1 MPRGTKKSSELCGS
15 KILNKSSSD
24 RNLADKISA
33 SEPSASKI
41 LRGINLEREAQN
53 SEQALILNDKIL
65 NFKNSAL
72 ASTASDT
79 AAYTAPDC
87 GLNHENFERN
97 SDAVSAKKAA
107 RAANLNSARK
117 NSADTAA
124 SDICAANAAKAN
136 VASDDALKI
145 YTSPVAKFYT
155 TRPTSARTADSRK
168 ANAAHKADAAY
179 KAGIS
184 ANTPASASELKNIIE
199 SAPASDFA
207 ANELAHIGKISA
219 LPNTPADAC
228 TFAASA
234 NSERVKLKL
243 VYSYDGSKF
252 SGSQS
257 QPHGCGVEDVLRAA
271 LGRVGIF
278 APLISSSRTDKGVHA
293 LRQVSC
299 VECTVHWEL
308 SRLKELINRHCAPY
322 IFVQHISQVPHDFH
336 PRYDAVA
343 RCYRYVL
350 NHGRP
355 SPFLSDFC
363 VFYPRVDL
371 AALNAALANF
381 IGEHDFSE
389 FMKSGSDIKSPVR
402 ELYVARA
409 YSFRN
414 LTLINFKANGFLRAQ
429 VRLMVANALKSVQS
443 GRKISF
449 SRALSRIPF
458 PPNGL
463 YLSSVSY

>member
-1 MPRGTKKSSELCGS
+1 MPRGTEKDYKFCGGE
-15 KILNKSSSD
+15 ILNKSSSA
-24 RNLADKISA
+24 RNFADKIST
-33 SEPSASKI
+33 SKPSASKI
-41 LRGINLEREAQN
+41 LRSVNLKRETQN
-53 SEQALILNDKIL
+53 GEQVLILNDGFS

-72 ASTASDT
+72 ASSASDT
-79 AAYTAPDC
+79 ATYTVPDC
-87 GLNHENFERN
+87 GLKQESVRRN
-97 SDAVSAKKAA
+97 LDAVSAKKTTC
-107 RAANLNSARK
+107 AANLNSARK

-124 SDICAANAAKAN
+124 LDICAANAAKAN

-145 YTSPVAKFYT
+145 HISPVAKFYT
-155 TRPTSARTADSRK
+155 TRPASARTANSRK
-168 ANAAHKADAAY
+168 ANAARIADAP
-179 KAGIS
+179 
-184 ANTPASASELKNIIE
+184 ANTLASASELKNIIE

-207 ANELAHIGKISA
+207 ASELAHIGKIST

-257 QPHGCGVEDVLRAA
+257 QPHGRGVEDVLRAA

-299 VECTVHWEL
+299 VECAVHWEL
-308 SRLKELINRHCAPY
+308 PRLKELINRHCAPY
-322 IFVQHISQVPHDFH
+322 IFVRHINPVPRDFH

-443 GRKISF
+443 GHKISF

>member
-1 MPRGTKKSSELCGS
+1 M
-15 KILNKSSSD
+15 
-24 RNLADKISA
+24 
-33 SEPSASKI
+33 
-41 LRGINLEREAQN
+41 
-53 SEQALILNDKIL
+53 
-65 NFKNSAL
+65 
-72 ASTASDT
+72 
-79 AAYTAPDC
+79 
-87 GLNHENFERN
+87 
-97 SDAVSAKKAA
+97 
-107 RAANLNSARK
+107 
-117 NSADTAA
+117 
-124 SDICAANAAKAN
+124 
-136 VASDDALKI
+136 
-145 YTSPVAKFYT
+145 
-155 TRPTSARTADSRK
+155 
-168 ANAAHKADAAY
+168 
-179 KAGIS
+179 
-184 ANTPASASELKNIIE
+184 
-199 SAPASDFA
+199 
-207 ANELAHIGKISA
+207 
-219 LPNTPADAC
+219 
-228 TFAASA
+228 
-234 NSERVKLKL
+234 KLKL

-257 QPHGCGVEDVLRAA
+257 QPHGRGVEDVLRAA

-322 IFVQHISQVPHDFH
+322 IFVQHISPVPRDFH
-336 PRYDAVA
+336 PRYDAVT

-381 IGEHDFSE
+381 VGEHDFSE

-429 VRLMVANALKSVQS
+429 VRLMVANAIKSVQS

-463 YLSSVSY
+463 YLSGVSY

>member
-1 MPRGTKKSSELCGS
+1 M
-15 KILNKSSSD
+15 
-24 RNLADKISA
+24 
-33 SEPSASKI
+33 
-41 LRGINLEREAQN
+41 
-53 SEQALILNDKIL
+53 
-65 NFKNSAL
+65 
-72 ASTASDT
+72 
-79 AAYTAPDC
+79 
-87 GLNHENFERN
+87 
-97 SDAVSAKKAA
+97 
-107 RAANLNSARK
+107 
-117 NSADTAA
+117 
-124 SDICAANAAKAN
+124 
-136 VASDDALKI
+136 
-145 YTSPVAKFYT
+145 
-155 TRPTSARTADSRK
+155 
-168 ANAAHKADAAY
+168 
-179 KAGIS
+179 
-184 ANTPASASELKNIIE
+184 
-199 SAPASDFA
+199 
-207 ANELAHIGKISA
+207 
-219 LPNTPADAC
+219 
-228 TFAASA
+228 
-234 NSERVKLKL
+234 
-243 VYSYDGSKF
+243 YSYDGSKF

-257 QPHGCGVEDVLRAA
+257 QPHGRGVEDVLRTA

-308 SRLKELINRHCAPY
+308 PRLKELINRHCAPY
-322 IFVQHISQVPHDFH
+322 IFVQHISPVPRDFH

-343 RCYRYVL
+343 RSYRYVL
-350 NHGRP
+350 NHERP

-381 IGEHDFSE
+381 IGEHDFRE

-402 ELYVARA
+402 KLYVARA

>member
-1 MPRGTKKSSELCGS
+1 MPQGTEKSSELCGGE
-15 KILNKSSSD
+15 ILNKSSSA

-41 LRGINLEREAQN
+41 LRSVNLKCKAQN
-53 SEQALILNDKIL
+53 GEQALILNDKIL

-87 GLNHENFERN
+87 GLNHESVRRN
-97 SDAVSAKKAA
+97 LDAVSAKEVA
-107 RAANLNSARK
+107 RAANLNS
-117 NSADTAA
+117 AA

-136 VASDDALKI
+136 VASGDALKI
-145 YTSPVAKFYT
+145 HISPVAKFYT
-155 TRPTSARTADSRK
+155 TPPASAHTADSR
-168 ANAAHKADAAY
+168 KADAAY

-184 ANTPASASELKNIIE
+184 ANTLASASELKNIIE
-199 SAPASDFA
+199 SAPASDFVA
-207 ANELAHIGKISA
+207 SELAHIGKISTP
-219 LPNTPADAC
+219 PNIPADAC

-257 QPHGCGVEDVLRAA
+257 QPHGRGVEDVLRAA

-322 IFVQHISQVPHDFH
+322 IFVHHISPVPRDFH
-336 PRYDAVA
+336 PRYDAMA

-463 YLSSVSY
+463 YLSGVSY

>member
-1 MPRGTKKSSELCGS
+1 MP
-15 KILNKSSSD
+15 
-24 RNLADKISA
+24 
-33 SEPSASKI
+33 
-41 LRGINLEREAQN
+41 
-53 SEQALILNDKIL
+53 
-65 NFKNSAL
+65 
-72 ASTASDT
+72 
-79 AAYTAPDC
+79 
-87 GLNHENFERN
+87 
-97 SDAVSAKKAA
+97 
-107 RAANLNSARK
+107 
-117 NSADTAA
+117 
-124 SDICAANAAKAN
+124 N
-136 VASDDALKI
+136 V
-145 YTSPVAKFYT
+145 
-155 TRPTSARTADSRK
+155 
-168 ANAAHKADAAY
+168 
-179 KAGIS
+179 
-184 ANTPASASELKNIIE
+184 
-199 SAPASDFA
+199 
-207 ANELAHIGKISA
+207 
-219 LPNTPADAC
+219 PADAC
-228 TFAASA
+228 TFAASV

-257 QPHGCGVEDVLRAA
+257 QPHGRGVEDVLRAA

-308 SRLKELINRHCAPY
+308 PRLKELINRHCAPY
-322 IFVQHISQVPHDFH
+322 IFVQHISPVPRDFH

-343 RCYRYVL
+343 RSYRYVL

-381 IGEHDFSE
+381 VGEHDFSE
-389 FMKSGSDIKSPVR
+389 FMKSGSDIKSPIR
-402 ELYVARA
+402 ELYIARA

-463 YLSSVSY
+463 YLSGVSY

>member
-1 MPRGTKKSSELCGS
+1 MPRGTEKSSELCGGE
-15 KILNKSSSD
+15 ILNKSSSV

-33 SEPSASKI
+33 SKPNASKI
-41 LRGINLEREAQN
+41 LRGVNSKHEAQN
-53 SEQALILNDKIL
+53 GEQGFISKDELS

-72 ASTASDT
+72 ASSASDT
-79 AAYTAPDC
+79 ATYTAPDC
-87 GLNHENFERN
+87 DLNHKSVRRN
-97 SDAVSAKKAA
+97 SDAVCAKEVA

-124 SDICAANAAKAN
+124 LDICTVSAAKAN

-145 YTSPVAKFYT
+145 YISPVAKFYT
-155 TRPTSARTADSRK
+155 TRPASARTENSRK
-168 ANAAHKADAAY
+168 ANAARIADAP
-179 KAGIS
+179 
-184 ANTPASASELKNIIE
+184 ANTLASASELKNIIK

-207 ANELAHIGKISA
+207 ASELAHIGKISV
-219 LPNTPADAC
+219 LSDTPADAC

-271 LGRVGIF
+271 LGRMGIF

-299 VECTVHWEL
+299 VECAVHWEL
-308 SRLKELINRHCAPY
+308 PRLKELINRHCAPY
-322 IFVQHISQVPHDFH
+322 IFVQHISPVPRDFH

-371 AALNAALANF
+371 AALNAALTNF

-443 GRKISF
+443 GCKISF

-463 YLSSVSY
+463 YLSGVSY

>member
-1 MPRGTKKSSELCGS
+1 M
-15 KILNKSSSD
+15 
-24 RNLADKISA
+24 
-33 SEPSASKI
+33 
-41 LRGINLEREAQN
+41 
-53 SEQALILNDKIL
+53 
-65 NFKNSAL
+65 
-72 ASTASDT
+72 
-79 AAYTAPDC
+79 
-87 GLNHENFERN
+87 
-97 SDAVSAKKAA
+97 
-107 RAANLNSARK
+107 
-117 NSADTAA
+117 
-124 SDICAANAAKAN
+124 
-136 VASDDALKI
+136 
-145 YTSPVAKFYT
+145 
-155 TRPTSARTADSRK
+155 
-168 ANAAHKADAAY
+168 
-179 KAGIS
+179 
-184 ANTPASASELKNIIE
+184 
-199 SAPASDFA
+199 
-207 ANELAHIGKISA
+207 
-219 LPNTPADAC
+219 PNTPADAC

-257 QPHGCGVEDVLRAA
+257 QPHGRGVEDVLRAA

-322 IFVQHISQVPHDFH
+322 IFVQHISPVPRDFH
-336 PRYDAVA
+336 PRYDAVT

-381 IGEHDFSE
+381 VGEHDFSE

-463 YLSSVSY
+463 YLSGVSY

>member
-1 MPRGTKKSSELCGS
+1 MPRDTEKDSELCGG
-15 KILNKSSSD
+15 KILNKSSSA

-33 SEPSASKI
+33 SKASASKI
-41 LRGINLEREAQN
+41 LRGVNLEHEAQ
-53 SEQALILNDKIL
+53 SGEQALILNDKIL

-72 ASTASDT
+72 ADTASYT
-79 AAYTAPDC
+79 AAYTAHACD
-87 GLNHENFERN
+87 LNHERAEQ
-97 SDAVSAKKAA
+97 SPSAVRTKKTA
-107 RAANLNSARK
+107 RGADLNSTCK
-117 NSADTAA
+117 NSTDAA
-124 SDICAANAAKAN
+124 ALDICAANAAKAN

-145 YTSPVAKFYT
+145 YMSPVAKFYT
-155 TRPTSARTADSRK
+155 TRPASARTENSR
-168 ANAAHKADAAY
+168 KADAAY

-184 ANTPASASELKNIIE
+184 ANTLASASELKNIIE
-199 SAPASDFA
+199 SASASNFA
-207 ANELAHIGKISA
+207 ASELAQIGKIST
-219 LPNTPADAC
+219 LPNVPADAC
-228 TFAASA
+228 TFAASV

-243 VYSYDGSKF
+243 IYSYDGSKF

-308 SRLKELINRHCAPY
+308 PRLKELINRHCAPY
-322 IFVQHISQVPHDFH
+322 IFVQHISPVPRDFH

-343 RCYRYVL
+343 RSYRYVL

-381 IGEHDFSE
+381 VGEHDFSE

-463 YLSSVSY
+463 YLSGVSY

>member
-1 MPRGTKKSSELCGS
+1 MPRGTEKSSELCGGE
-15 KILNKSSSD
+15 ILNKSSSA
-24 RNLADKISA
+24 RNLTDKISA
-33 SEPSASKI
+33 SKASTSKI
-41 LRGINLEREAQN
+41 LRSVNLKRETQN
-53 SEQALILNDKIL
+53 GEQVLILNDGFL

-72 ASTASDT
+72 ASSASDT
-79 AAYTAPDC
+79 AIHAAPTC
-87 GLNHENFERN
+87 GLNHESAEQ
-97 SDAVSAKKAA
+97 SSSAVCAKKTT
-107 RAANLNSARK
+107 RAANLNFARK

-136 VASDDALKI
+136 VASGDALKI
-145 YTSPVAKFYT
+145 YMSPVAKFYT
-155 TRPTSARTADSRK
+155 TRPASARAADSL
-168 ANAAHKADAAY
+168 KADAAY

-184 ANTPASASELKNIIE
+184 ANTLASASELKNIIE
-199 SAPASDFA
+199 SAPASDFV
-207 ANELAHIGKISA
+207 ANELAHIGKISTP
-219 LPNTPADAC
+219 PNIPADAC
-228 TFAASA
+228 AYTASA

-299 VECTVHWEL
+299 VECAVHWEL
-308 SRLKELINRHCAPY
+308 PRLKELINRHCAPY
-322 IFVQHISQVPHDFH
+322 IFVQHISPVPRDFH

-381 IGEHDFSE
+381 VGEHDFRE

>member
-1 MPRGTKKSSELCGS
+1 MPRGTEKSSELCGG
-15 KILNKSSSD
+15 KILNKSSSA
-24 RNLADKISA
+24 RNLTDKISA
-33 SEPSASKI
+33 SKASASKI
-41 LRGINLEREAQN
+41 LCGVNLKHEARN
-53 SEQALILNDKIL
+53 GEQVFVSKDELS

-72 ASTASDT
+72 ASSASDT
-79 AAYTAPDC
+79 ATYTAPDC
-87 GLNHENFERN
+87 GLNHESAEQ
-97 SDAVSAKKAA
+97 SSSAVCVKKTA
-107 RAANLNSARK
+107 RGADLNSARK

-124 SDICAANAAKAN
+124 LDICAVSAAKAN
-136 VASDDALKI
+136 GSSGDALKI
-145 YTSPVAKFYT
+145 HISPVAKFYT
-155 TRPTSARTADSRK
+155 TRPASARTANSL
-168 ANAAHKADAAY
+168 KADAAY

-184 ANTPASASELKNIIE
+184 ANTLASASELKNIIE
-199 SAPASDFA
+199 SAPASDFTA
-207 ANELAHIGKISA
+207 STLAHIGKIGA
-219 LPNTPADAC
+219 APNTPADAC

-257 QPHGCGVEDVLRAA
+257 QPHGRGVEDVLRAA

-308 SRLKELINRHCAPY
+308 PRLKELINRHCAPY
-322 IFVQHISQVPHDFH
+322 IFVRHISPVPRDFH

-381 IGEHDFSE
+381 VGEHDFSE

-402 ELYVARA
+402 ELYIARA

-429 VRLMVANALKSVQS
+429 VRLMVANALKSVQI
-443 GRKISF
+443 GHKISF

>member
-1 MPRGTKKSSELCGS
+1 MPRDTKKNSELYGGE
-15 KILNKSSSD
+15 ILNKSSSD

-33 SEPSASKI
+33 GEPSASKI
-41 LRGINLEREAQN
+41 LRSVNLKRKTQN
-53 SEQALILNDKIL
+53 GEQALILNDKIL

-87 GLNHENFERN
+87 GLKQESVRRN
-97 SDAVSAKKAA
+97 LDAVSAKKTT

-124 SDICAANAAKAN
+124 SDICATSAEE
-136 VASDDALKI
+136 I
-145 YTSPVAKFYT
+145 YTTV
-155 TRPTSARTADSRK
+155 RVDARTANSRK
-168 ANAAHKADAAY
+168 ANAARIADAP
-179 KAGIS
+179 
-184 ANTPASASELKNIIE
+184 ANTLASASELKNIIE

-207 ANELAHIGKISA
+207 ASELAHIGKIST

-257 QPHGCGVEDVLRAA
+257 QPHGRGVEDVLRAA

-308 SRLKELINRHCAPY
+308 SRLKELINHHCAPY
-322 IFVQHISQVPHDFH
+322 IFVRHISPVPRDFH

-363 VFYPRVDL
+363 VFYPRVNL

>member
-1 MPRGTKKSSELCGS
+1 M
-15 KILNKSSSD
+15 
-24 RNLADKISA
+24 
-33 SEPSASKI
+33 
-41 LRGINLEREAQN
+41 
-53 SEQALILNDKIL
+53 
-65 NFKNSAL
+65 
-72 ASTASDT
+72 
-79 AAYTAPDC
+79 
-87 GLNHENFERN
+87 
-97 SDAVSAKKAA
+97 
-107 RAANLNSARK
+107 
-117 NSADTAA
+117 
-124 SDICAANAAKAN
+124 
-136 VASDDALKI
+136 
-145 YTSPVAKFYT
+145 
-155 TRPTSARTADSRK
+155 
-168 ANAAHKADAAY
+168 
-179 KAGIS
+179 
-184 ANTPASASELKNIIE
+184 
-199 SAPASDFA
+199 
-207 ANELAHIGKISA
+207 
-219 LPNTPADAC
+219 
-228 TFAASA
+228 
-234 NSERVKLKL
+234 KLKL

-257 QPHGCGVEDVLRAA
+257 QPHGRGVEDVLRAA

-299 VECTVHWEL
+299 VECTAHWEL
-308 SRLKELINRHCAPY
+308 PRLKELINRHCAPY
-322 IFVQHISQVPHDFH
+322 IFVRHISPVPRDFH

-381 IGEHDFSE
+381 VGEHDFSE
-389 FMKSGSDIKSPVR
+389 FMKSGSDIKSPIR

-463 YLSSVSY
+463 YLSGVSY

>member
-1 MPRGTKKSSELCGS
+1 MPRDTEKDSELCGGE
-15 KILNKSSSD
+15 ILNKSSSA

-33 SEPSASKI
+33 SEPSASEI
-41 LRGINLEREAQN
+41 LRSVNLKHEAQN
-53 SEQALILNDKIL
+53 GEQVLILNDGVS
-65 NFKNSAL
+65 NFKNFAL
-72 ASTASDT
+72 ASSVSDT

-87 GLNHENFERN
+87 GLKQESAEQKQ
-97 SDAVSAKKAA
+97 SSSAVHAKEAE

-124 SDICAANAAKAN
+124 SDICAA
-136 VASDDALKI
+136 SI
-145 YTSPVAKFYT
+145 EEICTSPAD
-155 TRPTSARTADSRK
+155 AR
-168 ANAAHKADAAY
+168 KADAAY

-184 ANTPASASELKNIIE
+184 ANTLASASELKNIIK
-199 SAPASDFA
+199 SASANDFA
-207 ANELAHIGKISA
+207 ASEITHIGKISA
-219 LPNTPADAC
+219 TPNTPADAC
-228 TFAASA
+228 AYAASA

-257 QPHGCGVEDVLRAA
+257 QPHGRGVEDALRAA

-308 SRLKELINRHCAPY
+308 PRLKELINRHCAPY
-322 IFVQHISQVPHDFH
+322 IFVRHISPVPRDFH

-463 YLSSVSY
+463 YLSGVSY

>member
-1 MPRGTKKSSELCGS
+1 MPRDTKKNSELYGGE
-15 KILNKSSSD
+15 ILNKSSSD

-33 SEPSASKI
+33 GEPSASKI
-41 LRGINLEREAQN
+41 LRSVNLKRKTQN
-53 SEQALILNDKIL
+53 GEQALILNDKIL

-87 GLNHENFERN
+87 GLKQESVRRN
-97 SDAVSAKKAA
+97 LDAVSAKKTT

-124 SDICAANAAKAN
+124 SDICATSAEE
-136 VASDDALKI
+136 I
-145 YTSPVAKFYT
+145 YTTV
-155 TRPTSARTADSRK
+155 RVDARTANSRK
-168 ANAAHKADAAY
+168 ANAARIADAP
-179 KAGIS
+179 
-184 ANTPASASELKNIIE
+184 ANTLASASELKNIIE

-207 ANELAHIGKISA
+207 ASELAHIGKIST

-257 QPHGCGVEDVLRAA
+257 QPHGRGVEDVLRAA

-299 VECTVHWEL
+299 VECAVHWEL
-308 SRLKELINRHCAPY
+308 PRLKELINRHCAPY
-322 IFVQHISQVPHDFH
+322 IFVRHINPVPRDFH

>member
-1 MPRGTKKSSELCGS
+1 MPRGTKKDSELCRGE
-15 KILNKSSSD
+15 ILNKSSSD
-24 RNLADKISA
+24 RNLADKILA

-41 LRGINLEREAQN
+41 LRGANLEHEAQ
-53 SEQALILNDKIL
+53 SGEQTLILNDKIL
-65 NFKNSAL
+65 NFKNSTL
-72 ASTASDT
+72 ADT
-79 AAYTAPDC
+79 ATYTAHAC
-87 GLNHENFERN
+87 GLNHESVEQ
-97 SDAVSAKKAA
+97 SSSVVCTKKTA
-107 RAANLNSARK
+107 RGADLNSARK
-117 NSADTAA
+117 NSADVAA
-124 SDICAANAAKAN
+124 SDIYAA
-136 VASDDALKI
+136 STEEI
-145 YTSPVAKFYT
+145 CTSPADD
-155 TRPTSARTADSRK
+155 RAADSL
-168 ANAAHKADAAY
+168 KADTAY
-179 KAGIS
+179 KASIS
-184 ANTPASASELKNIIE
+184 ANTLASASELKNIIE

-207 ANELAHIGKISA
+207 AS
-219 LPNTPADAC
+219 T
-228 TFAASA
+228 

-257 QPHGCGVEDVLRAA
+257 QPHRRGVEDVLRAA

-308 SRLKELINRHCAPY
+308 PRLKELINRHCAPY
-322 IFVQHISQVPHDFH
+322 IFVQHISPVPRDFH

>member
-1 MPRGTKKSSELCGS
+1 MPRDTEKDSELCGGE
-15 KILNKSSSD
+15 ILNESSSA

-33 SEPSASKI
+33 SEPSASEI
-41 LRGINLEREAQN
+41 LRGVNLKRKAQN
-53 SEQALILNDKIL
+53 GEQVFISKDELS

-72 ASTASDT
+72 ASSASDT
-79 AAYTAPDC
+79 ATHAAPTC
-87 GLNHENFERN
+87 GLNHESAEQ
-97 SDAVSAKKAA
+97 SSSAVCAKKTT

-117 NSADTAA
+117 NSAA
-124 SDICAANAAKAN
+124 SDICAT
-136 VASDDALKI
+136 SI
-145 YTSPVAKFYT
+145 EEICTSPAD
-155 TRPTSARTADSRK
+155 ARA
-168 ANAAHKADAAY
+168 ANSLKADAAY

-184 ANTPASASELKNIIE
+184 ANTLASASELKNIIE
-199 SAPASDFA
+199 SAPASDFV
-207 ANELAHIGKISA
+207 ANELAHIGKIST

-257 QPHGCGVEDVLRAA
+257 QPHGRGVEDVLRAA

-308 SRLKELINRHCAPY
+308 PRLKELINRHCAPY
-322 IFVQHISQVPHDFH
+322 IFVRHISPVPRDFH

-381 IGEHDFSE
+381 VGEHDFSE

-402 ELYVARA
+402 ELYIARA

-463 YLSSVSY
+463 YLSGVSY

>member
-1 MPRGTKKSSELCGS
+1 MPRGTKKDSELCGGE
-15 KILNKSSSD
+15 ILNKSSSA

-33 SEPSASKI
+33 SKANASEI
-41 LRGINLEREAQN
+41 LCGINLEHEAQN
-53 SEQALILNDKIL
+53 GEQGFISKDKIS

-72 ASTASDT
+72 VSSASDT

-87 GLNHENFERN
+87 GLNHESVRRN
-97 SDAVSAKKAA
+97 SDAVRAKETA
-107 RAANLNSARK
+107 RGADLNSVCK
-117 NSADTAA
+117 NSTDAAA

-136 VASDDALKI
+136 VASGDALKI
-145 YTSPVAKFYT
+145 HISPVAKFYT
-155 TRPTSARTADSRK
+155 TRPASARTADSRK
-168 ANAAHKADAAY
+168 ANAAHKADAP
-179 KAGIS
+179 

-207 ANELAHIGKISA
+207 ASELAHIGKISA
-219 LPNTPADAC
+219 TPNTPSDAC
-228 TFAASA
+228 AYASSA
-234 NSERVKLKL
+234 NSDRVKLKL

-257 QPHGCGVEDVLRAA
+257 QPHGRGVEDVLRAA

-308 SRLKELINRHCAPY
+308 PRLKELINRHCAPY
-322 IFVQHISQVPHDFH
+322 IFVRHISLVPRDFH
-336 PRYDAVA
+336 PRYNAVA
-343 RCYRYVL
+343 RSYRYVL

>member
-1 MPRGTKKSSELCGS
+1 MPRDTKKNSELYGGE
-15 KILNKSSSD
+15 ILNKSSSD

-33 SEPSASKI
+33 GKPSASKI
-41 LRGINLEREAQN
+41 LRSVNLKRKTQN
-53 SEQALILNDKIL
+53 GEQALILNDKIL

-87 GLNHENFERN
+87 GLKQESVRRN
-97 SDAVSAKKAA
+97 LDAVSAKKTT

-124 SDICAANAAKAN
+124 SDICATSAEE
-136 VASDDALKI
+136 I
-145 YTSPVAKFYT
+145 YTTV
-155 TRPTSARTADSRK
+155 RVDARTANSRK
-168 ANAAHKADAAY
+168 ANAARIADAP
-179 KAGIS
+179 
-184 ANTPASASELKNIIE
+184 ANTLASASELKNIIE

-207 ANELAHIGKISA
+207 ASELAHIGKIST

-257 QPHGCGVEDVLRAA
+257 QPHGRGVEDVLRAA

-299 VECTVHWEL
+299 VECAVHWEL
-308 SRLKELINRHCAPY
+308 PRLKELINRHCAPY
-322 IFVQHISQVPHDFH
+322 IFVRHINPVPRDFH

-443 GRKISF
+443 GHKISF

>member
-1 MPRGTKKSSELCGS
+1 MPRDTEKDSELCRGE
-15 KILNKSSSD
+15 ILNESSSA
-24 RNLADKISA
+24 RNLADKISTSKSSA
-33 SEPSASKI
+33 SEI
-41 LRGINLEREAQN
+41 LRSVNLKHGAQN
-53 SEQALILNDKIL
+53 GEKALILNDKFS

-72 ASTASDT
+72 ASSASDT
-79 AAYTAPDC
+79 ATHAAPTC
-87 GLNHENFERN
+87 GLNHESAEQ
-97 SDAVSAKKAA
+97 SSSAVCAKKAA

-124 SDICAANAAKAN
+124 SDICAISAEE
-136 VASDDALKI
+136 I
-145 YTSPVAKFYT
+145 YTTVHAA
-155 TRPTSARTADSRK
+155 ARTINSL
-168 ANAAHKADAAY
+168 KADTAY

-184 ANTPASASELKNIIE
+184 ANTLTSASELKNIPK

-207 ANELAHIGKISA
+207 ASELAHIGKISA

-228 TFAASA
+228 AYAASA

-257 QPHGCGVEDVLRAA
+257 QPHGRGVEDVLRAA

-308 SRLKELINRHCAPY
+308 PRLKELINRHCAPY
-322 IFVQHISQVPHDFH
+322 IFVQHISPVPRDFH

-350 NHGRP
+350 NHGHP

-371 AALNAALANF
+371 ATLNAALANF
-381 IGEHDFSE
+381 VGEHDFSE

-463 YLSSVSY
+463 YLSGVSY

>member
-1 MPRGTKKSSELCGS
+1 MPRDTEKSSELCGGE
-15 KILNKSSSD
+15 ILNKSSSA

-33 SEPSASKI
+33 SKASASEI
-41 LRGINLEREAQN
+41 LRGVNLEHEAQN
-53 SEQALILNDKIL
+53 GEQGFVSKDEVS

-72 ASTASDT
+72 ADT
-79 AAYTAPDC
+79 ANDTATYTAPDC
-87 GLNHENFERN
+87 GLNHESAMRN
-97 SDAVSAKKAA
+97 SDAVRTKKTA
-107 RAANLNSARK
+107 RGADLNSACK
-117 NSADTAA
+117 NSTDAAA
-124 SDICAANAAKAN
+124 SDICAA
-136 VASDDALKI
+136 STEEI
-145 YTSPVAKFYT
+145 CTSPADD
-155 TRPTSARTADSRK
+155 RAADSL
-168 ANAAHKADAAY
+168 KADTAY

-184 ANTPASASELKNIIE
+184 SNTLASASELKNIIE
-199 SAPASDFA
+199 SAPTSD
-207 ANELAHIGKISA
+207 
-219 LPNTPADAC
+219 
-228 TFAASA
+228 FAASA

-243 VYSYDGSKF
+243 IYSYDGSKF

-257 QPHGCGVEDVLRAA
+257 QPHGRGVENVLRAA

-308 SRLKELINRHCAPY
+308 PRLKELINRHCAPY
-322 IFVQHISQVPHDFH
+322 IFVRHISSVPRDFH

-343 RCYRYVL
+343 RSYRYVL

-355 SPFLSDFC
+355 NPFLSDFC

-389 FMKSGSDIKSPVR
+389 FMKSGSDIKSPIR

-463 YLSSVSY
+463 YLSGVSY

>member
-1 MPRGTKKSSELCGS
+1 MPQGTEKSSELCGGE
-15 KILNKSSSD
+15 ILNKSSSA

-41 LRGINLEREAQN
+41 LRSVNLKCKAQN
-53 SEQALILNDKIL
+53 GEQALILNDRFS

-72 ASTASDT
+72 VSSASDT
-79 AAYTAPDC
+79 AIHTAPDC
-87 GLNHENFERN
+87 SLKQESVRRN
-97 SDAVSAKKAA
+97 LDAVSAKKTT

-124 SDICAANAAKAN
+124 SDICAT
-136 VASDDALKI
+136 SIEKI
-145 YTSPVAKFYT
+145 CTSPAD
-155 TRPTSARTADSRK
+155 ARA
-168 ANAAHKADAAY
+168 ANSLKADAAY

-184 ANTPASASELKNIIE
+184 ANTLASASELKNIIE
-199 SAPASDFA
+199 SAPASD
-207 ANELAHIGKISA
+207 
-219 LPNTPADAC
+219 
-228 TFAASA
+228 FAASA

-257 QPHGCGVEDVLRAA
+257 QPHGHGVEDVLRAA

-299 VECTVHWEL
+299 VECAVHWEL
-308 SRLKELINRHCAPY
+308 PRLKELINRHCAPY
-322 IFVQHISQVPHDFH
+322 IFVQHISQVPRDFH

-381 IGEHDFSE
+381 VGEHDFSE

>member
-1 MPRGTKKSSELCGS
+1 MPRDTEKGSELCGGE
-15 KILNKSSSD
+15 ILNESSSA

-33 SEPSASKI
+33 SEPSASEI
-41 LRGINLEREAQN
+41 LRGVNLKHEAQN
-53 SEQALILNDKIL
+53 GEQALILNGGVS

-72 ASTASDT
+72 ASSASDT
-79 AAYTAPDC
+79 ATHAAPDC
-87 GLNHENFERN
+87 SLKQESVRRN
-97 SDAVSAKKAA
+97 LDAVSAKKTT

-117 NSADTAA
+117 NSADVAA
-124 SDICAANAAKAN
+124 SDIYAA
-136 VASDDALKI
+136 STEEI
-145 YTSPVAKFYT
+145 CTSPADD
-155 TRPTSARTADSRK
+155 RAADSL
-168 ANAAHKADAAY
+168 KADTSY

-184 ANTPASASELKNIIE
+184 ANTLASAYELKNIIK
-199 SAPASDFA
+199 SAPASDFIA
-207 ANELAHIGKISA
+207 SELAHIGKINT
-219 LPNTPADAC
+219 LPNTTADAC

-257 QPHGCGVEDVLRAA
+257 QPHRRGVEDVLRAA

-308 SRLKELINRHCAPY
+308 PRLKELINRHCAPY
-322 IFVQHISQVPHDFH
+322 IFVQHISPVPRDFH

>member
-1 MPRGTKKSSELCGS
+1 MPRDTEKDSELCGGE
-15 KILNKSSSD
+15 ILNKSSSA
-24 RNLADKISA
+24 RNLTDKISA
-33 SEPSASKI
+33 SKASTSKI
-41 LRGINLEREAQN
+41 LRGANLEHEAQ
-53 SEQALILNDKIL
+53 SGEQTLILNDKIL
-65 NFKNSAL
+65 NFKNSTL
-72 ASTASDT
+72 ADT
-79 AAYTAPDC
+79 ATYTAHTC
-87 GLNHENFERN
+87 GLNHESVEQ
-97 SDAVSAKKAA
+97 SSSVVCTKKTA
-107 RAANLNSARK
+107 RGADLNSARK
-117 NSADTAA
+117 NSADVAA
-124 SDICAANAAKAN
+124 SDICAT
-136 VASDDALKI
+136 SIEKI
-145 YTSPVAKFYT
+145 CTSPAD
-155 TRPTSARTADSRK
+155 ARAVNSL
-168 ANAAHKADAAY
+168 KADAAY

-184 ANTPASASELKNIIE
+184 ANTLASASELKNIIE
-199 SAPASDFA
+199 SAPTSD
-207 ANELAHIGKISA
+207 
-219 LPNTPADAC
+219 
-228 TFAASA
+228 FAASA

-243 VYSYDGSKF
+243 IYSYDGSKF

-257 QPHGCGVEDVLRAA
+257 QPHGRGVEDVLRAA

-308 SRLKELINRHCAPY
+308 PRLKELINRHCAPY
-322 IFVQHISQVPHDFH
+322 IFVQHISPVPRDFH

-371 AALNAALANF
+371 AALNATLANF
-381 IGEHDFSE
+381 VGEHDFSE

-443 GRKISF
+443 GHKISF

-463 YLSSVSY
+463 YLSSVGY

>member
-1 MPRGTKKSSELCGS
+1 M
-15 KILNKSSSD
+15 N
-24 RNLADKISA
+24 
-33 SEPSASKI
+33 
-41 LRGINLEREAQN
+41 
-53 SEQALILNDKIL
+53 
-65 NFKNSAL
+65 
-72 ASTASDT
+72 
-79 AAYTAPDC
+79 
-87 GLNHENFERN
+87 
-97 SDAVSAKKAA
+97 AVSAKKTT

-117 NSADTAA
+117 NSADAAA
-124 SDICAANAAKAN
+124 SDICATSAEE
-136 VASDDALKI
+136 I
-145 YTSPVAKFYT
+145 YTTMHADD
-155 TRPTSARTADSRK
+155 RAADSL
-168 ANAAHKADAAY
+168 KADTAC

-184 ANTPASASELKNIIE
+184 ANTLAKASEIKNITE
-199 SAPASDFA
+199 SAPASDFTA
-207 ANELAHIGKISA
+207 SELAHIGKISTP
-219 LPNTPADAC
+219 PNIPADAC
-228 TFAASA
+228 AYAASA

-257 QPHGCGVEDVLRAA
+257 QPHGRGVEDVLRAA

-322 IFVQHISQVPHDFH
+322 IFVQHISQVPRDFH

-363 VFYPRVDL
+363 MFYPRVDL

-381 IGEHDFSE
+381 VGEHDFSE

-463 YLSSVSY
+463 YLSGVSY

>member
-1 MPRGTKKSSELCGS
+1 LPRGTKKDSELCGGE
-15 KILNKSSSD
+15 ILNESSSA

-33 SEPSASKI
+33 SKPSASKI
-41 LRGINLEREAQN
+41 LRGVNLKREAQN
-53 SEQALILNDKIL
+53 GEQVLILNDGFS

-72 ASTASDT
+72 ASSASDT
-79 AAYTAPDC
+79 ATYTAPDC
-87 GLNHENFERN
+87 GLNHESSEQ
-97 SDAVSAKKAA
+97 SYSAVCVKKTA
-107 RAANLNSARK
+107 RGANLNSARK

-124 SDICAANAAKAN
+124 SDICAASAEE
-136 VASDDALKI
+136 I
-145 YTSPVAKFYT
+145 YTTVRTA
-155 TRPTSARTADSRK
+155 ARTINSL
-168 ANAAHKADAAY
+168 KADAAY
-179 KAGIS
+179 KASIS
-184 ANTPASASELKNIIE
+184 ANTLTSASELKNIPK

-207 ANELAHIGKISA
+207 ASELAHIGKIST

-243 VYSYDGSKF
+243 IYSYDGSKF

-257 QPHGCGVEDVLRAA
+257 QPHGRGVEDVLRAA

-308 SRLKELINRHCAPY
+308 LRLKELINRHCAPY
-322 IFVQHISQVPHDFH
+322 IFVQHISQVPRDFH

-363 VFYPRVDL
+363 VFYPRIDL
-371 AALNAALANF
+371 ATLNAALANF

-463 YLSSVSY
+463 YLSGVSY

>member
-1 MPRGTKKSSELCGS
+1 MPRDTEKDSELCRGE
-15 KILNKSSSD
+15 ILNKSSSAQ
-24 RNLADKISA
+24 NLADKISA
-33 SEPSASKI
+33 SEPSASEI
-41 LRGINLEREAQN
+41 LRGVNLKREAQN
-53 SEQALILNDKIL
+53 GEQALILNDGFS
-65 NFKNSAL
+65 NFKNFAL
-72 ASTASDT
+72 ASSVSDT

-87 GLNHENFERN
+87 ELSHESVRRN
-97 SDAVSAKKAA
+97 SDAVCAKKAA

-124 SDICAANAAKAN
+124 LDICAVSAEE
-136 VASDDALKI
+136 I
-145 YTSPVAKFYT
+145 YTTVRADD
-155 TRPTSARTADSRK
+155 RAADSL
-168 ANAAHKADAAY
+168 KADAAY

-184 ANTPASASELKNIIE
+184 ANTLASASELKNIIK
-199 SAPASDFA
+199 SAPASDFV
-207 ANELAHIGKISA
+207 ANELAHIGKISTP
-219 LPNTPADAC
+219 PNIPADAC

-257 QPHGCGVEDVLRAA
+257 QPHGRGVEDALRAA

-308 SRLKELINRHCAPY
+308 PRLKELINRHCAPY
-322 IFVQHISQVPHDFH
+322 IFVQYISPVPRDFH

-443 GRKISF
+443 GRKIRF

-463 YLSSVSY
+463 YLSGVSY

>member
-1 MPRGTKKSSELCGS
+1 MPRGTEKGSELCGG
-15 KILNKSSSD
+15 KILNKSSSA

-33 SEPSASKI
+33 SKASASEI
-41 LRGINLEREAQN
+41 LRGVNLKHEAQN
-53 SEQALILNDKIL
+53 GEQGFISKDEIS

-72 ASTASDT
+72 ADTASDT
-79 AAYTAPDC
+79 ATYTAPDC
-87 GLNHENFERN
+87 GLNHERAERN
-97 SDAVSAKKAA
+97 SDAVCTKKTTRGAD
-107 RAANLNSARK
+107 LNSVCK
-117 NSADTAA
+117 NSADVAA

-136 VASDDALKI
+136 ESSDDALKI
-145 YTSPVAKFYT
+145 HISPVAKFYT
-155 TRPTSARTADSRK
+155 TLPAPVRTADSCK
-168 ANAAHKADAAY
+168 TNAAHKANAL
-179 KAGIS
+179 
-184 ANTPASASELKNIIE
+184 ASASELKNIIK
-199 SAPASDFA
+199 SASTNDFA
-207 ANELAHIGKISA
+207 ASELTHIGKISTP
-219 LPNTPADAC
+219 PNIPADAC
-228 TFAASA
+228 AYTASA

-308 SRLKELINRHCAPY
+308 PRLKELINRHCAPY
-322 IFVQHISQVPHDFH
+322 IFVQHISPVPRDFH

-381 IGEHDFSE
+381 VGEHDFRE

-463 YLSSVSY
+463 YLSGVSY

>member
-1 MPRGTKKSSELCGS
+1 MPRDTEKDSELCDGEILKKSSS
-15 KILNKSSSD
+15 A
-24 RNLADKISA
+24 RNLADKIST
-33 SEPSASKI
+33 SKPSASKI
-41 LRGINLEREAQN
+41 LRSVNLKRKTQN
-53 SEQALILNDKIL
+53 GEQVLILNDGFS

-72 ASTASDT
+72 ASSVSDT
-79 AAYTAPDC
+79 ATHAAPTC
-87 GLNHENFERN
+87 GLSHEGAEQ
-97 SDAVSAKKAA
+97 SSSAVCTKKAA

-124 SDICAANAAKAN
+124 LDICAISAEEIYAIASADARIAN
-136 VASDDALKI
+136 SL
-145 YTSPVAKFYT
+145 
-155 TRPTSARTADSRK
+155 
-168 ANAAHKADAAY
+168 KADTAY

-184 ANTPASASELKNIIE
+184 ANTLASASELKNIIE

-207 ANELAHIGKISA
+207 ASELAHIGKIST

-228 TFAASA
+228 AYAASV

-257 QPHGCGVEDVLRAA
+257 QPHGRGVEDALCAA

-308 SRLKELINRHCAPY
+308 PRLKELINRHCAPY
-322 IFVQHISQVPHDFH
+322 IFVQHISPVPRDFH

-381 IGEHDFSE
+381 VGEHDFSE

-463 YLSSVSY
+463 YLSGVSY

>member
-1 MPRGTKKSSELCGS
+1 M
-15 KILNKSSSD
+15 
-24 RNLADKISA
+24 
-33 SEPSASKI
+33 
-41 LRGINLEREAQN
+41 
-53 SEQALILNDKIL
+53 ILNDGFS

-72 ASTASDT
+72 ASSASDT
-79 AAYTAPDC
+79 ATYTVPDC

-107 RAANLNSARK
+107 RATNLNSARK

-124 SDICAANAAKAN
+124 SDICAT
-136 VASDDALKI
+136 SIEKI
-145 YTSPVAKFYT
+145 CTSPAD
-155 TRPTSARTADSRK
+155 ARA
-168 ANAAHKADAAY
+168 ANSLKADAAY

-184 ANTPASASELKNIIE
+184 ANTLANASEIKNITE
-199 SAPASDFA
+199 SAPASDFITS
-207 ANELAHIGKISA
+207 ELAQIGKINT
-219 LPNTPADAC
+219 LPNTTADAC
-228 TFAASA
+228 IFAASA

-257 QPHGCGVEDVLRAA
+257 QPHGRGVEDVLRAA

-308 SRLKELINRHCAPY
+308 PRLKELINRHCAPY
-322 IFVQHISQVPHDFH
+322 IFVQHISPVPRDFH

-350 NHGRP
+350 NHGCP

-371 AALNAALANF
+371 VALNAALANF
-381 IGEHDFSE
+381 VGEHDFSE
-389 FMKSGSDIKSPVR
+389 FMKSGSDTKSPVR

-463 YLSSVSY
+463 YLSGVSY

>member
-1 MPRGTKKSSELCGS
+1 MPRGTEKGSELCGGE
-15 KILNKSSSD
+15 ILNKSSSAQ
-24 RNLADKISA
+24 NLADKILASKPNA
-33 SEPSASKI
+33 SEI
-41 LRGINLEREAQN
+41 LRGVNLKYEAQN
-53 SEQALILNDKIL
+53 DEQGFVSKDELL

-72 ASTASDT
+72 VSSASDT

-87 GLNHENFERN
+87 GLNHESVRRN
-97 SDAVSAKKAA
+97 SDAVRAKETA

-124 SDICAANAAKAN
+124 SDICAASAEE
-136 VASDDALKI
+136 I
-145 YTSPVAKFYT
+145 YTTVRVDDRA
-155 TRPTSARTADSRK
+155 ADSL
-168 ANAAHKADAAY
+168 KADTAY

-184 ANTPASASELKNIIE
+184 ANTLASASELKNIIE

-207 ANELAHIGKISA
+207 A
-219 LPNTPADAC
+219 
-228 TFAASA
+228 SA

-243 VYSYDGSKF
+243 IYSYDGSKF

-257 QPHGCGVEDVLRAA
+257 QPHGRGVEDVLRAA

-322 IFVQHISQVPHDFH
+322 IFVQHISPVPRDFH

-443 GRKISF
+443 RRKISF
-449 SRALSRIPF
+449 LRALSRIPF

-463 YLSSVSY
+463 YLSNVSY

>member
-1 MPRGTKKSSELCGS
+1 MPRDTEKDSELCGGE
-15 KILNKSSSD
+15 ILNKSSSA

-41 LRGINLEREAQN
+41 LRGVNLKREAQ
-53 SEQALILNDKIL
+53 SGEQALILNDGFS

-72 ASTASDT
+72 ASSASDT
-79 AAYTAPDC
+79 ATYTAPDC
-87 GLNHENFERN
+87 ELNHESAEQG
-97 SDAVSAKKAA
+97 SSAVRAKKAA

-117 NSADTAA
+117 NSADAAA
-124 SDICAANAAKAN
+124 SDICAT
-136 VASDDALKI
+136 SIEKI
-145 YTSPVAKFYT
+145 CTSPA
-155 TRPTSARTADSRK
+155 AARK
-168 ANAAHKADAAY
+168 ANAARIEDAP
-179 KAGIS
+179 
-184 ANTPASASELKNIIE
+184 ANTLASASELKNILE
-199 SAPASDFA
+199 GAPASDFA
-207 ANELAHIGKISA
+207 ASELAHIGKIST
-219 LPNTPADAC
+219 LPNTSADAC
-228 TFAASA
+228 AFAASA

-257 QPHGCGVEDVLRAA
+257 QPHGRGVEDVLRAA

-308 SRLKELINRHCAPY
+308 PRLKELINRHCAPY
-322 IFVQHISQVPHDFH
+322 IFVRHISPMPRDFH

-371 AALNAALANF
+371 AALNAVLANF
-381 IGEHDFSE
+381 VGEHDFSE

-429 VRLMVANALKSVQS
+429 VRLMVANALKSVQI
-443 GRKISF
+443 GHKISF

>member
-1 MPRGTKKSSELCGS
+1 MPRGTEKGSELCDGE
-15 KILNKSSSD
+15 ILNESSSA
-24 RNLADKISA
+24 RNLADKILA
-33 SEPSASKI
+33 SKPSASKI
-41 LRGINLEREAQN
+41 LRGANLEHEARN
-53 SEQALILNDKIL
+53 GEQVLILNDGVS
-65 NFKNSAL
+65 NFKNSAI
-72 ASTASDT
+72 ASSASDT
-79 AAYTAPDC
+79 ATHAAPDC
-87 GLNHENFERN
+87 GLNHESVRRN
-97 SDAVSAKKAA
+97 SDAVRAKKAA

-124 SDICAANAAKAN
+124 LDICAANAAKAN

-145 YTSPVAKFYT
+145 HISPVAKFYT
-155 TRPTSARTADSRK
+155 TRPASARTANSRK
-168 ANAAHKADAAY
+168 ANAAHKVDAP
-179 KAGIS
+179 
-184 ANTPASASELKNIIE
+184 ANTPASASEFKNIIK
-199 SAPASDFA
+199 SAPVSDFA
-207 ANELAHIGKISA
+207 ASELAHIGKISTLLDA
-219 LPNTPADAC
+219 PSDAC
-228 TFAASA
+228 SYAASA

-257 QPHGCGVEDVLRAA
+257 QPHGRGVEDVLRAA

-308 SRLKELINRHCAPY
+308 PRLKELINRHCAPY
-322 IFVQHISQVPHDFH
+322 IFVQHISQVPRDFH

-402 ELYVARA
+402 ELYVART

>member
-1 MPRGTKKSSELCGS
+1 MPRDTEKDSELCDGE
-15 KILNKSSSD
+15 ILNKSSSA
-24 RNLADKISA
+24 RNLADKILA
-33 SEPSASKI
+33 SKPNASKI
-41 LRGINLEREAQN
+41 LRGVNLEHEAQN
-53 SEQALILNDKIL
+53 GEQALILNDKIL

-79 AAYTAPDC
+79 AAYTVPDC
-87 GLNHENFERN
+87 GLKQESVRRN
-97 SDAVSAKKAA
+97 SDAVRAKKAA
-107 RAANLNSARK
+107 RAVNL

-145 YTSPVAKFYT
+145 YMSPVAKFYT
-155 TRPTSARTADSRK
+155 TRPASARTENSRK
-168 ANAAHKADAAY
+168 TNAAHKADAP
-179 KAGIS
+179 
-184 ANTPASASELKNIIE
+184 ANTLASASELKNIIK

-207 ANELAHIGKISA
+207 ASELAHIGKISTP
-219 LPNTPADAC
+219 PNIPADAC
-228 TFAASA
+228 NFAASA

-257 QPHGCGVEDVLRAA
+257 QPHGRGVEDVLRAA

-299 VECTVHWEL
+299 VEYAVHWEL
-308 SRLKELINRHCAPY
+308 PRLKELINRHCAPY
-322 IFVQHISQVPHDFH
+322 IFVQHISPVPRDFH

-343 RCYRYVL
+343 RSYRYVL

-381 IGEHDFSE
+381 VGEHDFSE

-463 YLSSVSY
+463 YLSGVSY

>member
-1 MPRGTKKSSELCGS
+1 MPRGTEKSSELCRRE
-15 KILNKSSSD
+15 ILNKSSSN

-41 LRGINLEREAQN
+41 LRSVNLKRKTQN
-53 SEQALILNDKIL
+53 GEQALILNDKIL

-87 GLNHENFERN
+87 GLNHESVRRN
-97 SDAVSAKKAA
+97 LDAVSAKKTT

-124 SDICAANAAKAN
+124 LDICAANAAKAN

-145 YTSPVAKFYT
+145 HISPVAKFYT
-155 TRPTSARTADSRK
+155 TRPASARTANSRK
-168 ANAAHKADAAY
+168 ANAAHKA
-179 KAGIS
+179 GIF
-184 ANTPASASELKNIIE
+184 ANTLASASELKNILE
-199 SAPASDFA
+199 SSPASDFVA
-207 ANELAHIGKISA
+207 SELAHIGKISA
-219 LPNTPADAC
+219 TPNTPADAC
-228 TFAASA
+228 TFAASV

-257 QPHGCGVEDVLRAA
+257 QPHRCGVEDVLRAA

-278 APLISSSRTDKGVHA
+278 ATLISSSRTDKGVHA

-308 SRLKELINRHCAPY
+308 TRLKELINRHCAPY
-322 IFVQHISQVPHDFH
+322 IFVRHISPVPRDFH

-363 VFYPRVDL
+363 VFYPRVDI

-381 IGEHDFSE
+381 VGEHDFSE

-463 YLSSVSY
+463 YLSGVSY

>member
-1 MPRGTKKSSELCGS
+1 MPRGTEKSSELCGS
-15 KILNKSSSD
+15 EILNKSSSA

-41 LRGINLEREAQN
+41 LRGVNLKREAQN
-53 SEQALILNDKIL
+53 GEQALILNDGFS

-87 GLNHENFERN
+87 GLNHERAKRN
-97 SDAVSAKKAA
+97 LDAVRTKKTA

-117 NSADTAA
+117 NSADAAA
-124 SDICAANAAKAN
+124 SDICAISAEE
-136 VASDDALKI
+136 I
-145 YTSPVAKFYT
+145 YTTV
-155 TRPTSARTADSRK
+155 RVDARTINSL
-168 ANAAHKADAAY
+168 KADAAY
-179 KAGIS
+179 KVGVS
-184 ANTPASASELKNIIE
+184 ANTPAN
-199 SAPASDFA
+199 
-207 ANELAHIGKISA
+207 
-219 LPNTPADAC
+219 AC

-257 QPHGCGVEDVLRAA
+257 QPHGRGVEDVLRAA

-299 VECTVHWEL
+299 VECAVHWEL
-308 SRLKELINRHCAPY
+308 PRLRELINRHCAPY
-322 IFVQHISQVPHDFH
+322 IFVRHISPVPRDFH
-336 PRYDAVA
+336 PRYDAVV

-381 IGEHDFSE
+381 VGEHDFSE

-463 YLSSVSY
+463 YLSGVSY

>member
-1 MPRGTKKSSELCGS
+1 LPRGTEKGSELCGGE
-15 KILNKSSSD
+15 ILNKSSSA
-24 RNLADKISA
+24 RNSADKISA

-41 LRGINLEREAQN
+41 LRGVNLKHEARN
-53 SEQALILNDKIL
+53 GEQALILNDGFS

-72 ASTASDT
+72 ASSVSDT
-79 AAYTAPDC
+79 ATHAAPTC
-87 GLNHENFERN
+87 GLNHESAEQ
-97 SDAVSAKKAA
+97 SSSAVCAKKTT

-117 NSADTAA
+117 NSTA
-124 SDICAANAAKAN
+124 SDICAAKIEEIC
-136 VASDDALKI
+136 ASPADDRA
-145 YTSPVAKFYT
+145 
-155 TRPTSARTADSRK
+155 ADSL
-168 ANAAHKADAAY
+168 KADAAY

-184 ANTPASASELKNIIE
+184 ANTLASASELKNIIE

-207 ANELAHIGKISA
+207 ASTLAHIGKISA

-257 QPHGCGVEDVLRAA
+257 QPHGRGVEDVLRAA

-308 SRLKELINRHCAPY
+308 PRLKELINRHCAPY
-322 IFVQHISQVPHDFH
+322 IFVQHISPVPRDFH

-343 RCYRYVL
+343 RSYRYVL

-381 IGEHDFSE
+381 VGEHDFSE

-463 YLSSVSY
+463 YLSGVSY

>member
-1 MPRGTKKSSELCGS
+1 MPRDTEKDSELCRGE
-15 KILNKSSSD
+15 ILNESSSA
-24 RNLADKISA
+24 RNLADKIST
-33 SEPSASKI
+33 SESSASKI
-41 LRGINLEREAQN
+41 LRGVNLKREAQN
-53 SEQALILNDKIL
+53 GEQALILNDGFS

-72 ASTASDT
+72 ASSASDMAT
-79 AAYTAPDC
+79 HTAPDC
-87 GLNHENFERN
+87 ELNHESAEQ
-97 SDAVSAKKAA
+97 SSSAVRAKKAA
-107 RAANLNSARK
+107 RAVDLNSARK

-124 SDICAANAAKAN
+124 SDIYAASAEE
-136 VASDDALKI
+136 I
-145 YTSPVAKFYT
+145 YTTVHAD
-155 TRPTSARTADSRK
+155 ARI
-168 ANAAHKADAAY
+168 ANSLKADTAY
-179 KAGIS
+179 KAGIF
-184 ANTPASASELKNIIE
+184 ANTLASASELKNIIE
-199 SAPASDFA
+199 SAPASDFT

-219 LPNTPADAC
+219 PPNTPADAC

-234 NSERVKLKL
+234 NSDRVKLKL

-257 QPHGCGVEDVLRAA
+257 QPHGRGVEDVLRAA

-308 SRLKELINRHCAPY
+308 PRLKELINRHCAPY
-322 IFVQHISQVPHDFH
+322 IFVRHISQVPRDFH

-350 NHGRP
+350 NHGCP

-363 VFYPRVDL
+363 VFYPRTDL

-381 IGEHDFSE
+381 VGEHDFSE
-389 FMKSGSDIKSPVR
+389 FMKSGSDIKSPIR

-463 YLSSVSY
+463 YLSGVSY